1 MSQFGI
7 SNRKVLFIIWRCLH
21 IQGHKVFL
29 KCKVQFWFLN
39 GNKSLMKHKKALMH
53 TSPDVQI
60 NILTYW
66 TKLWRQLDRHA
77 VVVVVV
83 VVATASSNDDCS
95 LFCGFELLVF
105 YNRTEQNKTKKL
117 FFKVRKM
124 VCKDVHLQGHVQ
136 QKSPT
141 EGQFNKL
148 IIFWAKLL

>member
-1 MSQFGI
+1 LSQFGI

-83 VVATASSNDDCS
+83 ATASSNDDCS

-105 YNRTEQNKTKKL
+105 YNRTKQNK
-117 FFKVRKM
+117 
-124 VCKDVHLQGHVQ
+124 
-136 QKSPT
+136 KSCFSRLGRWFART
-141 EGQFNKL
+141 STYRVMFNKNL
-148 IIFWAKLL
+148 QQRVNSINK